1 MSGVI
6 MYPQQMKQKTKH
18 MQRQLEK
25 LDLNAANGYQLLGRA
40 GENRLFL
47 MGIAWDSVRSYMSEV
62 QMPLMKTFRLWIE
75 EHKNATAAY
84 EQAVN
89 RLPKV
94 LCLDQDKLEWELED
108 YIRRLDR
115 EYDREHPSSYRIARY
130 RNMIREIRGK
140 LRDMQDFLNATKGLY
155 TEALRLQEILGRA
168 DTELKGISS
177 DPETGAVSFSS
188 VNNSWLLEMQN
199 AIGEKYLKDLG
210 ISDREIERMKKLG
223 LEAYELKARHECLET
238 EEDRAFFADIINERY
253 LKAFQVNPD
262 KLSLEAKFF
271 LTEYTRMLAD
281 KGNIKELEQLIND
294 MLYTDAYH
302 SRYPTGQALDAYGYE
317 YVSILFDITSCL
329 LEEEGKALYAGKN
342 IFTDTGRKKFG
353 SSLKKLADL
362 NALWGAVQRTSYE
375 SKYFYESGIESISM
389 RLMYGSKIQN
399 LEHEGSGFEFDTI
412 YSTAWIGDSSYYA
425 AGNNVRGIEWHEGRV
440 LRVSTS
446 VNTSLSSI
454 DSQTYKETI
463 QDLREKKETLWMKY
477 MINTGTGIMGIM
489 CPEAGLVYGL
499 ISGAADGNASKVGE
513 KSFGLLEKSGVI
525 NKEIMDSYKIGG
537 KSAVN
542 ASAGLIDYMNEL
554 KSLEKQIEEEGALQR
569 MKWFGATSSFDAGNL
584 EKMEAD
590 EEDSE
595 KNAYTPLTETVNAG
609 YYNGDALTELRKW
622 EEQGLESIVSKEL
635 EAWEKQ
641 EILLKDL
648 KARLETEKKYSE
660 AVKILFEGGE
670 IMEMDINQ
678 FVRAVESIEEAY
690 EKLYPDLEEKKPCGN
705 KLNIQNLFQ
714 NQ

>member
-1 MSGVI
+1 MKDDQGELYYKYNLKMQMLEEKREACEINKKRFEKEREESRMIWNEEKRSLENLTEMWGECEEIGRLRCELGDFINEEQKALSRRGGIKRGAPPCLQNGTGMRRRAPRSRQRLIGGEVLMSGVI

-489 CPEAGLVYGL
+489 CLRQGWYMASSPE
-499 ISGAADGNASKVGE
+499 
-513 KSFGLLEKSGVI
+513 
-525 NKEIMDSYKIGG
+525 
-537 KSAVN
+537 
-542 ASAGLIDYMNEL
+542 
-554 KSLEKQIEEEGALQR
+554 
-569 MKWFGATSSFDAGNL
+569 
-584 EKMEAD
+584 
-590 EEDSE
+590 
-595 KNAYTPLTETVNAG
+595 PLTETPAKWARNPSG
-609 YYNGDALTELRKW
+609 FWRKA
-622 EEQGLESIVSKEL
+622 E
-635 EAWEKQ
+635 
-641 EILLKDL
+641 
-648 KARLETEKKYSE
+648 
-660 AVKILFEGGE
+660 
-670 IMEMDINQ
+670 
-678 FVRAVESIEEAY
+678 
-690 EKLYPDLEEKKPCGN
+690 
-705 KLNIQNLFQ
+705 
-714 NQ
+714 